1 MDQNI
6 INWVLAAVS
15 SVLGWFARELWTAVQ
30 ELKKDLALLRE
41 ELPKTYVQKDD
52 FKDFKRELLSV
63 LERIEHKL
71 DQKEDK
77 Q

>member
-30 ELKKDLALLRE
+30 ELKADLAQLRE
-41 ELPKTYVQKDD
+41 KLPTEYVRKDD
-52 FKDFKRELLSV
+52 FRDFKTELLSV

-77 Q
+77 E

>member
-30 ELKKDLALLRE
+30 ELKSDLAQLRE
-41 ELPKTYVQKDD
+41 KLPTEYVRKDD
-52 FKDFKRELLSV
+52 FFEFKRELMQV

-71 DQKEDK
+71 DSKEDK
-77 Q
+77 K